1 MQLDYDKL
9 GTADMRQPKMTYASS
24 KEGLKNAL
32 NGIGGEIQANS
43 EDDIEY
49 QTILG
54 SISKGRA

>member
-1 MQLDYDKL
+1 
-9 GTADMRQPKMTYASS
+9 MTYASS